1 MMMTTP
7 CALPLRSRRH
17 RGFTLLELM
26 AALAIVIL
34 LAGLSWSSY
43 QHYVSRARRAEGRA
57 AILQVLLQQERQFAF
72 GHRYQAFQPGP
83 AETGF
88 KWYSGGTP
96 ATSAYALSAQA
107 CAGEDLASCV
117 QVSAT
122 PGGAHVNAAYGDSQ
136 CGVLRADSRGSRS
149 ADGSDC
155 W

>member
-1 MMMTTP
+1 MMTMTSTRP
-7 CALPLRSRRH
+7 LPSRHH
-17 RGFTLLELM
+17 RGFSLLELM

-43 QHYVSRARRAEGRA
+43 QHYVGRARRAEGRA
-57 AILQVLLQQERQFAF
+57 AVLQVLLQQERQFAYR
-72 GHRYQAFQPGP
+72 HRYQAFQPGP

-117 QVSAT
+117 LVIAT
-122 PGGAHVNAAYGDSQ
+122 PGGAHVNAAYRDEQ
-136 CGVLRADSRGSRS
+136 CGLLRADSRGTRS
-149 ADGSDC
+149 ADGRDC

>member
-1 MMMTTP
+1 MMTIIRP
-7 CALPLRSRRH
+7 LPLPSRRH

-34 LAGLSWSSY
+34 LASLSWSSY
-43 QHYVSRARRAEGRA
+43 QHYVNRARRAEGRA
-57 AILQVLLQQERQFAF
+57 AVLQVLLQQERHFAYQ
-72 GHRYQAFQPGP
+72 HRYQAFQPGP
-83 AETGF
+83 GESGF

-122 PGGAHVNAAYGDSQ
+122 PGDAHVDAAYRDTQ
-136 CGVLRADSRGSRS
+136 CGVLRADSRGTRS
-149 ADGSDC
+149 ADGNDC